1 MAEQTE
7 STKPWFLRGNWS
19 PMIEERTET
28 SLTVTGSIPAELSG
42 VYLRTGPNPKSGQGD
57 HWFLGDGM
65 VHGIRLSGGKAEWYR
80 NRFIQTPDITDPL
93 ADPSGA
99 LGDLQAEQG
108 QYSYRR
114 PQQKNTVLRRSPLA
128 LAHRWRAQY
137 RWLREL

>member
-1 MAEQTE
+1 MAEHTE
-7 STKPWFLRGNWS
+7 STNPWFLRGNWS

-28 SLTVTGSIPAELSG
+28 SLSVTGSIPPELSG

-93 ADPSGA
+93 AEPSG
-99 LGDLQAEQG
+99 G
-108 QYSYRR
+108 
-114 PQQKNTVLRRSPLA
+114 LA
-128 LAHRWRAQY
+128 T
-137 RWLREL
+137 